1 MPISQTVLD
10 LIGKT
15 PLVRINRPAE
25 GTHANILAKLESFNP
40 MASVKDRIALAMLQD
55 AEERGLLRPGGTIVE
70 PTSGN
75 TGIGLALVCAVRDYH
90 LILTMPETMSS
101 ERQKIL
107 KAFGAR
113 LVLTPGEL
121 GMKGAV
127 AEADRIVADTPDAFM
142 PGQFDNPVNPRVHEQ
157 TTAREIWDDTHG
169 KIDIFVAG
177 IGTGGTITGVGTFL
191 RSRLENVRIVGV
203 EPAGSPV
210 LTEGRAGKHGIQGI
224 GAGFVPAVL
233 QRQLLDEVI
242 TVTDED
248 ARATARKL
256 ARQEGIFAGI
266 SSGAAMWAAQALGAR
281 PENDGKTI
289 VVILPDTG
297 ERYLSTSLWEVNDVS
312 LNA

>member
-40 MASVKDRIALAMLQD
+40 MGSVKDRIALAMLQD

-266 SSGAAMWAAQALGAR
+266 SSGAAMWAAQALAAR